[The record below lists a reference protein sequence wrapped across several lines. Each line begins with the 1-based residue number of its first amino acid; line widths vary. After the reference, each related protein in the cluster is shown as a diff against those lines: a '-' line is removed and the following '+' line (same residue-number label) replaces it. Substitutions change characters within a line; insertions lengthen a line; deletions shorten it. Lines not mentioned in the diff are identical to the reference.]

1 MAGTTARRALLKWLS
16 LTSTPLFEGHA
27 CEKRSKDQ
35 KTSTRKKRYVSNSP
49 HQFDSGLPQTAAL
62 GRSAEMAKMRRLK

>member
-1 MAGTTARRALLKWLS
+1 VR
-16 LTSTPLFEGHA
+16 
-27 CEKRSKDQ
+27 EKIERPKNFDEK
-35 KTSTRKKRYVSNSP
+35 KTLCFQFSP

>member
-1 MAGTTARRALLKWLS
+1 LKVWRARK
-16 LTSTPLFEGHA
+16 ED
-27 CEKRSKDQ
+27 DQ
-35 KTSTRKKRYVSNSP
+35 KTSTRKKRYFSITPP

>member
-1 MAGTTARRALLKWLS
+1 
-16 LTSTPLFEGHA
+16 LFEGHA